1 MKILVIGDT
10 QCKPDIDMSYLSHIG
25 AYLVEKKPDVVVH
38 LGDHF
43 DFPSL
48 SSYDVGKRQF
58 EGRRYKADVEAGNKG
73 MELLLAPLKQYNAN
87 AVKNHKE
94 RYKPRMVFLWG
105 NHEQRQQRAVDSD
118 AKLEGTIGPHELAL
132 DDWEVHPF
140 LEVVTIE
147 GVAFSH
153 YLVSGVMGR
162 PITSAAAILAKRH
175 MSAVVGHQQGK
186 QVAHANRADG
196 KQMTAVILGS
206 SYPHEEEYLGVQGN
220 THFRGI
226 MMMHEVQDGA
236 FDESFISLDFL
247 RQKYEEK

>member
-1 MKILVIGDT
+1 M
-10 QCKPDIDMSYLSHIG
+10 
-25 AYLVEKKPDVVVH
+25 EKKPDVVVH
-38 LGDHF
+38 LDDHW

-73 MELLLAPLKQYNAN
+73 MEILLAPLKAYNAN

-94 RYKPRMVFLWG
+94 RYKPRLVLTLG
-105 NHEQRQQRAVDSD
+105 NHTHRLQRAIDND
-118 AKLEGTIGPHELAL
+118 PKLEGTIGFHDLAL
-132 DDWEVHPF
+132 DDWEVYPF

-147 GVAFSH
+147 GVAFAH
-153 YLVSGVMGR
+153 YLTSGVMGR
-162 PITSAAAILAKRH
+162 PITSAAAILAKKH

-186 QVAHANRADG
+186 QVAHAVRADG

-206 SYPHEEEYLGVQGN
+206 SYPHEEEYLGSQGN
-220 THFRGI
+220 NHFRGI

-236 FDESFISLDFL
+236 FDESFISLNFL
-247 RQKYEEK
+247 KQKYGDK